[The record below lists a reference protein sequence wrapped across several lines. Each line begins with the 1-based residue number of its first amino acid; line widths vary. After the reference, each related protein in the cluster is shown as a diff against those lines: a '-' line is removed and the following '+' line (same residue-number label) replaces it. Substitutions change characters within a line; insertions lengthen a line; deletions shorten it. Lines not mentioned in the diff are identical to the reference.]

1 MNNNNE
7 NSKEAH
13 SEALNIADVMRRN
26 YDLLLSEMGGD
37 EEKTRVALKYLNWLI
52 NDIEIF
58 KNVDLDE
65 YKEIWSKAFEYS
77 CA

>member
-1 MNNNNE
+1 MNNDNE
-7 NSKEAH
+7 TSKNKH

-37 EEKTRVALKYLNWLI
+37 EEKTRVTLKYLNWLI

-65 YKEIWSKAFEYS
+65 YKEIWGKAFEYS
-77 CA
+77 YS